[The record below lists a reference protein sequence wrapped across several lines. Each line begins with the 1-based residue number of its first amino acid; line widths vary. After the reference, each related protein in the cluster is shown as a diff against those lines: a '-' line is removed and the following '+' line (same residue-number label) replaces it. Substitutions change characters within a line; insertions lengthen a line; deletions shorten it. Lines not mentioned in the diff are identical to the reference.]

1 MDTQMVKN
9 YTLAY
14 IKMNEYKMSNKRK
27 WQEISLTEITHS
39 RGSGITL
46 LKETKIRPTRTSYN
60 LNYHFFVVNSK
71 KHDG

>member
-27 WQEISLTEITHS
+27 
-39 RGSGITL
+39 
-46 LKETKIRPTRTSYN
+46 
-60 LNYHFFVVNSK
+60 
-71 KHDG
+71 